1 MATKGTEE
9 ATPKRKREARRE
21 GRIAKSGEIGTWGA
35 MLAFTLVLPW
45 GFSKTASSITGLM
58 SQVSVVAADPTPA
71 AVRTASGKALMAA
84 FSSTLAMSAVI
95 ALVAFVSTISQVGFL
110 VTGKPLKPNFKRMS
124 PASNIKSILGT
135 RGLWETAKQAIRAT
149 ILLTIGWKAV
159 RTLLDEMVFSAGQD
173 IYSSLSASGSSIVSF
188 VRTAAIASFALAL
201 GDFGVQKAMLRRDLR
216 MTRQEIRDEFRQS
229 EGDPMVKSR
238 IRQLQR
244 ERARQRMLDDVP
256 SAAVVIVNPTHYSV
270 ALKWQPGMSA
280 PIVVA
285 SGLDRVAAQIKAKAQ
300 ESNVPVVEAPP
311 LARALHKHCHVG
323 EAIPPSLFEAVA
335 RVLAAIA
342 RVRNTM
348 GAPISLDV
356 AVPQEIEQRK
366 RKRRTRR

>member
-1 MATKGTEE
+1 MAAKGTEE
-9 ATPKRKREARRE
+9 PTPKRKREARRD
-21 GRIAKSGEIGTWGA
+21 GRIAKSGEIGAWGSV
-35 MLAFTLVLPW
+35 LAFTMILPW
-45 GFSKTASSITGLM
+45 GFSRASSGVMDTM
-58 SQVSVVAADPTPA
+58 NQVSVVAANPTND
-71 AVRTASGKALMAA
+71 AVRKAWGAALMAS
-84 FSSTLAMSAVI
+84 FSSVVAISGVI
-95 ALVAFVSTISQVGFL
+95 ALIVFVSTIAQVGFL
-110 VTGKPLKPNFKRMS
+110 VTGKPLKPSFKRLN

-135 RGLWETAKQAIRAT
+135 RGLWETAKQAIRAA
-149 ILLTIGWKAV
+149 ILLTIGWKAL
-159 RTLLDEMVFSAGQD
+159 RTLLDQMVFTAGQD
-173 IYSSLSASGSSIVSF
+173 IHSSLAESGSSIMSF
-188 VRTAAIASFALAL
+188 VRTAALASFALAL
-201 GDFGVQKAMLRRDLR
+201 GDYGVQKAMLRRELR

-244 ERARQRMLDDVP
+244 ERARQRMMDDVP
-256 SAAVVIVNPTHYSV
+256 SAAVIIVNPTHYSV

-300 ESNVPVVEAPP
+300 ENGVPIVEAPP

-323 EAIPPSLFEAVA
+323 EPIPPSLFEAVA

-342 RVRNTM
+342 RIRNTM

-356 AVPQEIEQRK
+356 AIPDEIEQRK
-366 RKRRTRR
+366 RKRRSNR